1 MKKFKTILLSGLLF
15 GAGSCSLLDTTPQD
29 FIDPDAYY
37 KTAEQLQSALTGVY
51 ASMAQTNVYGDSM
64 QGRMGLSAD
73 IGYEAYSVDEGTV
86 GYYDVNPADSKIRSY
101 WRDLYEGI
109 GRANKLLEHIDGPAM
124 DEAER
129 DDIRG
134 QALFLRAYYHFM
146 LTCRFGDVPLVLHTP
161 ASGKL
166 SDVRIAQTPRR
177 EVYLKIIEDMDAAA
191 ELVLPA
197 SEVACA
203 GRVSQSAAWGILAR
217 VCLYMAGDP
226 INEPGMYARAKE
238 YAAKVI
244 ETGFHSLNPSYQ
256 QVFVNY
262 IQDKYDIRESIF
274 EVEFYGNNVGTY
286 STTAGR
292 VGRNNGIKFTN
303 TDMPEVGYSIGSIRA
318 TPYYYL
324 LFEDDDERRD
334 WAIADYT
341 LNNNTGEKEAA
352 ANQWIRF
359 CGKFRREY
367 ELIAPKSTSYTATNF
382 PVLRYSDVLLMYA
395 ESVAADPSAAVGELA
410 VAYEYL
416 NQVRRRGYGR
426 SVHTPVEGVDIEVA
440 DRNTLLE
447 VIKEE
452 RARELGHELLRK
464 DDLIRWGEFM
474 DRMEMIRSTV
484 PSNYTSNY
492 YVAARAYYGN
502 FSARDVLW
510 PIPTY
515 ELSVNPYLVQN
526 KGW

>member
-367 ELIAPKSTSYTATNF
+367 ELI
-382 PVLRYSDVLLMYA
+382 
-395 ESVAADPSAAVGELA
+395 
-410 VAYEYL
+410 
-416 NQVRRRGYGR
+416 
-426 SVHTPVEGVDIEVA
+426 
-440 DRNTLLE
+440 
-447 VIKEE
+447 
-452 RARELGHELLRK
+452 
-464 DDLIRWGEFM
+464 
-474 DRMEMIRSTV
+474 
-484 PSNYTSNY
+484 
-492 YVAARAYYGN
+492 
-502 FSARDVLW
+502 
-510 PIPTY
+510 
-515 ELSVNPYLVQN
+515 
-526 KGW
+526 